1 MIGIIIGVAVGLTV
15 AALTNIHIPS
25 AYSLYVAIG
34 ILAAIDSVCG
44 GISASMAK
52 NFNLKIF
59 ITGLF
64 FNAAVAMLLVYLG
77 NLLGLDLSLAAVVVF
92 GSRIIQNFAKIR
104 RLLLNK
110 FEKKD
115 KIIDK

>member
-1 MIGIIIGVAVGLTV
+1 MMGIIIGVVAGIIIAAV
-15 AALTNIHIPS
+15 TNIHIPS
-25 AYSLYVAIG
+25 SFSSYVAIG

-44 GISASMAK
+44 GISASLSK

-59 ITGLF
+59 LTGLF
-64 FNAAVAMLLVYLG
+64 FNSIVAIALVYLG
-77 NLLGLDLSLAAVVVF
+77 KSLGVDLSLAAIVVF
-92 GSRIIQNFAKIR
+92 GSRIIQNFAIIR

-115 KIIDK
+115 KIVDK